1 MFSLK
6 LATLSLPGPHRDA
19 EAAGTASGGDVGRAA
34 GQAKMDPRG
43 AGSPE
48 GGGEA
53 AAAAGGPG
61 EEAPGRPACGLPRR
75 PLRPPSPTGPE
86 VWLVPCS
93 WESTPGWHFLGVE
106 SDLTLSGK
114 GNSIIFPNLYGQQES

>member
-6 LATLSLPGPHRDA
+6 LATLSLPGPHREA
-19 EAAGTASGGDVGRAA
+19 EEAGTASGGDVGRAA

-61 EEAPGRPACGLPRR
+61 EEAPGD
-75 PLRPPSPTGPE
+75 T
-86 VWLVPCS
+86 CS
-93 WESTPGWHFLGVE
+93 WTAQETPEAPVSHRTRSVAGSLQLGV
-106 SDLTLSGK
+106 SARVA
-114 GNSIIFPNLYGQQES
+114 FPGCDK